1 MIDHVALV
9 VSDIQKSCE
18 WYKRTLGVSVERQDS
33 DWAMLTIPGSDIK
46 IALTLSDTHPP
57 HIAFRKNL
65 VTVDET
71 KTHRDGSKYLYVSD
85 PDGNTIELIDWEYK
99 CAKKLKL

>member
-1 MIDHVALV
+1 MIDHIALV
-9 VSDIQKSCE
+9 VSDIKKSCE
-18 WYKRTLGVSVERQDS
+18 WYKKTLGVLVEIQDD
-33 DWAMLTIPGSDIK
+33 DWAMLTIPGSDTK
-46 IALTLSDTHPP
+46 LALTLSESHPP

-65 VTVDET
+65 VTVDEV

-99 CAKKLKL
+99 